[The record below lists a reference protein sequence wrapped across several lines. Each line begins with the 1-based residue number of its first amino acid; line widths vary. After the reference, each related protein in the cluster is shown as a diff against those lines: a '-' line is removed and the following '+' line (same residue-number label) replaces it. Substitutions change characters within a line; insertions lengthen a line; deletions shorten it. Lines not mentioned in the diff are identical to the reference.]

1 MSHRKIRAAA
11 FGLVALCLPLI
22 LPASL
27 AAQIVKADDRA
38 DVLGALALVDDR
50 LYPNKVVESID
61 DVQGLLA
68 PTVAQTWSSF
78 RSWNGEWTASVDHRS
93 GRIESADGAGVPWL
107 PGRGNGL
114 TLNDIAADL
123 GGKGA
128 PDLATLERI
137 ARRFLASN
145 KELLGLDDA
154 SLVLDRGRS
163 GHPSDYLWYVDFN
176 IVRDGLT
183 VEGSRVVFRVN
194 HGNLIQ
200 FGTEYAPAADVAVP
214 PTKVSAKEARAA
226 LEAYIGGINPVTDKM
241 LDPGSLHLM
250 VASARD
256 ERYGDGFEFAKGYG
270 LVKVWQFSFRRQGV
284 IGTWRARVDATTGQ
298 VTELLDVN
306 DYGQATGGALPNG
319 STTAVTRAMPFTN
332 LSTGGFANSAG
343 LFTAAAPTSTLNG
356 QYVQISDSCGTISLA
371 ASGGNLNFST
381 NTGTDCTTPGVGG
394 AGNTRSARTQFYW
407 LNRIKEVGRSWLPSN
422 TWLNAK
428 LVAQTNI
435 SPVCN
440 AYWDGVNVRFFRAA
454 APCNNTGEVPGVSIH
469 EYGHGLDS
477 NDGNGSSPDNGTGE
491 TIGDFTAALALH
503 SSCVGPGFLSSNCSG
518 YGDACTACTG
528 VRDIDWA
535 KRVSNVAHTVNNYT
549 RTTCPQPSANNPN
562 YVGPCGRDAINRG
575 VTANKRE
582 GHCESYISS
591 EALWDLPNRDLP
603 SPGTG
608 SAWTITDRLW
618 YLSRSTGT
626 QSFQCNTSAAT
637 WTSDGCNTGSMFKVF
652 RAVDD
657 DDGNLANGTPHGGA
671 IFAAFNRH
679 GIACASD
686 AGANVTFAG
695 CTPPAT
701 PTLTLTA
708 GNNAATASWTASGSA
723 VYDLYR
729 NESGCNAGFTKVV
742 NDSATTSF
750 GDTNVANGTPYFYQV
765 VAHPSGTEACG
776 GAPSTCLSVT
786 PVSGGGGNT
795 PPTVT
800 ISAPANGSSFTAGTA
815 VTFTGTATDVESGT
829 LTASLS
835 WSSSINGT
843 IGTGGSFSTSTLSAG
858 THTITA
864 SVTDGGGLTGS
875 SSITV
880 TINAAAGVLTNGVA
894 VTGMSGAAAS
904 QRFFTMAIP
913 AGATNLSFVTSGG
926 TGDLDLYVRFGTPP
940 TTTVRDCASE
950 GGTNAETCSFPA
962 PSTGTYH
969 VLVYGFATFSGAQI
983 VGSYTAPGG
992 PVTVTFYSVG
1002 AEDGRIWESGET
1014 TGVGAGGN
1022 STDNNTTAIRVG
1034 DTNVDEQYRSIVSFD
1049 TSSIPDTATITAATI
1064 RLVRASLSGTS
1075 PFTTHGSCVADIS
1088 TGGFGGAAAFAIA
1101 DFQAAATAASV
1112 ATLSAPA
1119 SNGSASTGTLSATG
1133 RGAISKTARTQ
1144 FRLYCTTDDNDD
1156 LGFDYIGFYPGENA
1170 TNANKPQLTVT
1181 YTP

>member
-1 MSHRKIRAAA
+1 MTPTSPKRLRAALL
-11 FGLVALCLPLI
+11 GLAALLV
-22 LPASL
+22 PAL
-27 AAQIVKADDRA
+27 ATAQIVKSDDRA
-38 DVLGALALVDDR
+38 DVLGSLAKVDDR
-50 LYPNKVVESID
+50 LYPNKVLDTVD
-61 DVQGLLA
+61 NVHGLLA
-68 PTVAQTWSSF
+68 TAVERNWADF
-78 RSWNGEWTASVDHRS
+78 RTWNGEWTASIDHRN
-93 GRIESADGAGVPWL
+93 GRIEAADGAGVPWI
-107 PGRGNGL
+107 PGRGNRL
-114 TLNDIAADL
+114 TLADIAADL
-123 GGKGA
+123 GGRNT
-128 PDLATLERI
+128 PDLATLESI
-137 ARRFLASN
+137 ARRFIDGN
-145 KELLGLDDA
+145 KALLGIDNAL
-154 SLVLDRGRS
+154 LQLDRGRS
-163 GHPSDYLWYVDFN
+163 TNPSDYLWFVDFN
-176 IVRDGLT
+176 VVREGMI

-200 FGTEYAPAADVAVP
+200 FGTEYVPGADVAVP
-214 PTKVSAKEARAA
+214 PTKVAAKDAYEA
-226 LEAYIGGINPVTDKM
+226 LSSYIGGFNSLTDKI
-241 LDPGSLHLM
+241 LDPGSLHLI
-250 VASARD
+250 VANAKD
-256 ERYGDGFEFAKGYG
+256 ERYADGFAFGQGYG
-270 LVKVWQFSFRRQGV
+270 LVKVWEFKFRRAGV
-284 IGTWRARVDATTGQ
+284 VGTWRARVDATSGE
-298 VTELLDVN
+298 VTEFVDVN
-306 DYGQATGGALPNG
+306 EYGQATGGVLPNG
-319 STTAVTRAMPFTN
+319 STTAATRAMPFAN
-332 LSTGGFANSAG
+332 LSTGGFSNSAG

-356 QYVQISDSCGTISLA
+356 QYVQVSDGCGAISLA

-381 NTGTDCTTPGVGG
+381 NTGTDCATPGVGG
-394 AGNTRSARTQFYW
+394 AGNTRAARTQFYW
-407 LNRIKEVGRSWLPSN
+407 LNRIKEVGRSWLPAN

-435 SPVCN
+435 SAICN
-440 AYWDGVNVRFFRAA
+440 AYWDGVNVKFYRAS

-477 NDGNGSSPDNGTGE
+477 NDGNGSSPENGTGE

-562 YVGPCGRDAINRG
+562 YVGVCGRDAIARG

-626 QSFQCNTSAAT
+626 QAFSCNTSAAT
-637 WTSDGCNTGSMFKVF
+637 WTSDGCNTGSLFKVF

-679 GIACASD
+679 GIACATD

-695 CTPPAT
+695 CTPPAA
-701 PTLTLTA
+701 PTLTLTP
-708 GNNAATASWTASGSA
+708 GNNSVSASWTASGSS

-742 NDSATTSF
+742 NDGATTSF
-750 GDTNVANGTPYFYQV
+750 GDTNVANGTTYYYQV
-765 VAHPSGTEACG
+765 VAHPSGSEACG
-776 GAPSTCLSVT
+776 GAPSTCVSAI

-800 ISAPANGSSFTAGTA
+800 ISAPATGSSFTSGTS

-829 LTASLS
+829 LTAGMT
-835 WSSSINGT
+835 WTSSINGA
-843 IGTGGSFSTSTLSAG
+843 IGTGGSFSTSTLSNG

-864 SVTDGGGLTGS
+864 SATDGGGLTGS
-875 SSITV
+875 ASISI
-880 TINAAAGVLTNGVA
+880 TINAAAGVLTNGVP
-894 VTGMSGAAAS
+894 VTGLAGATGS
-904 QRFFTMAIP
+904 QTFYTLAVP
-913 AGATNLSFVTSGG
+913 AGATNLSFTTSGG
-926 TGDLDLYVRFGTPP
+926 TGDLDLYVRFGAAP

-969 VLVYGFATFSGAQI
+969 VLVYGFAAYSGATLT
-983 VGSYTAPGG
+983 GSYTAPGG
-992 PVTVTFYSVG
+992 SVTVTFYSIG

-1014 TGVGAGGN
+1014 TGVGAAGN

-1075 PFTTHGSCVADIS
+1075 PFTTHTSCVADIS
-1088 TGGFGGAAAFAIA
+1088 TGGFGGNAAFAVT
-1101 DFQAAATAASV
+1101 DFEAAATAANV

-1133 RGAISKTARTQ
+1133 RGAISKTAKTQ
-1144 FRLYCTTDDNDD
+1144 FRLYCTLDDNDD
-1156 LGFDYIGFYPGENA
+1156 LGFDYVAFYPGENA